1 MSTRKET
8 AERAVERN
16 NQQRSISMSPR
27 KEKIEM
33 ELLREQV
40 RNMRVTNARLEVE
53 LRAVVDDKCFAAER
67 RKFDLAM
74 LREQVRSLKIAN
86 DLQEK
91 ELRNKSKKG

>member
-1 MSTRKET
+1 MSRKNPWTSWQKRDLHENVPSSSKKET
-8 AERAVERN
+8 V
-16 NQQRSISMSPR
+16 
-27 KEKIEM
+27 EM
-33 ELLREQV
+33 ELLKEQV

-53 LRAVVDDKCFAAER
+53 LRAIVDDKCFAAER

-91 ELRNKSKKG
+91 ELKSKV

>member
-8 AERAVERN
+8 AERAVEFP
-16 NQQRSISMSPR
+16 NQQRSLSMSHR
-27 KEKIEM
+27 KEKIET
-33 ELLREQV
+33 ELLQEQV
-40 RNMRVTNARLEVE
+40 RNVRVTNARLEVE

-91 ELRNKSKKG
+91 ELRNNNKKG